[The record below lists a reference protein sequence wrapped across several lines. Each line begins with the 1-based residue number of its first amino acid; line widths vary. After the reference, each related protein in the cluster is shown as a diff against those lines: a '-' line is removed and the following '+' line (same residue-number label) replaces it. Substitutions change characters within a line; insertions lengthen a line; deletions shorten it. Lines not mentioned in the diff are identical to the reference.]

1 MEKVY
6 RILSWIFGV
15 FASISGLAFLT
26 ISLIGGLVFLLIG
39 LLLLPPVRDY
49 VFNKYNVSI
58 TGTTRGV
65 LIAVFFFTSMGF
77 IISDG
82 ADSQVAKEQEEIKAA
97 AAKKE
102 QEKKDNLEYFAKNK
116 STILAQLNSKLES
129 KDYKGVVDG
138 AKKYLATND
147 AELNSVHNKAKERTL
162 LDQLNNT
169 TIDPSNFNFLR
180 SIYQQLSAIDP
191 NSKDYK
197 KNAEYYAKQVK
208 IVEDK
213 KKEEALKLARAA
225 ERQKQIEAQF
235 SAWDGSHRGLERVVK
250 DAMNDPD
257 SYDHV
262 ETRYIDKGDYLIVI
276 TSFRGKNAFGGVVK
290 NTVRAK
296 VDMNGNVFQII
307 E

>member
-1 MEKVY
+1 MERAYK
-6 RILSWIFGV
+6 ILSWIFGV
-15 FASISGLAFLT
+15 LATLSGLAFLT
-26 ISLIGGLVFLLIG
+26 ISIIGGLVFLLIG

-82 ADSQVAKEQEEIKAA
+82 ADSQEAKEQQEIKAA
-97 AAKKE
+97 AEKKE

-116 STILAQLNSKLES
+116 ATILAQLNTLLEN
-129 KDYKGVVDG
+129 KDYKGVVAG
-138 AKKYLATND
+138 SKKYLASND
-147 AELNSVHNKAKERTL
+147 ADLNTVHNKAKEKSL
-162 LDQLNNT
+162 LKELNDI
-169 TIDPSNFNFLR
+169 TIDPSNFNRLA
-180 SIYQQLSAIDP
+180 SIYQQLYTIDP

-197 KNAEYYAKQVK
+197 KNAEYYAKKVK

-213 KKEEALKLARAA
+213 KKEEALKKQIA
-225 ERQKQIEAQF
+225 EQRKKQIETQF
-235 SAWDGSHRGLERVVK
+235 SSWDGSHRGLEKVVK

-257 SYDHV
+257 SYEHV
-262 ETRYIDKGDYLIVI
+262 ETRYIDNGNYLIVI

-296 VDMNGNVFQII
+296 VDMNGNVLQII

>member
-1 MEKVY
+1 MEKIY
-6 RILSWIFGV
+6 KILSWIFGV
-15 FASISGLAFLT
+15 LATLSGLAFLT
-26 ISLIGGLVFLLIG
+26 ISVIGGLVFLLIG

-82 ADSQVAKEQEEIKAA
+82 ADSQEAKEQEEIKAVA
-97 AAKKE
+97 EKKE
-102 QEKKDNLEYFAKNK
+102 QDKKDNLEYFAKNK
-116 STILAQLNSKLES
+116 STILAQLNSLLEN
-129 KDYKGVVDG
+129 KDYKGVVAG
-138 AKKYLATND
+138 SKKYLATND
-147 AELNSVHNKAKERTL
+147 ADLNSVHKKAKEKSL
-162 LDQLNNT
+162 LEGLNNI
-169 TIDPSNFNFLR
+169 TIDPSNFNRLA
-180 SIYQQLSAIDP
+180 SIYQQLYTIDP

-197 KNAEYYAKQVK
+197 KNAEYYAKKVK

-213 KKEEALKLARAA
+213 KKEEALKQQIA
-225 ERQKQIEAQF
+225 EQRKKQIETQF
-235 SAWDGSHRGLERVVK
+235 SAWDGSHRGIEKVVK

-262 ETRYIDKGDYLIVI
+262 ETRYIDRGDYLIVI

-296 VDMNGNVFQII
+296 VDMNGNVLQII
-307 E
+307 